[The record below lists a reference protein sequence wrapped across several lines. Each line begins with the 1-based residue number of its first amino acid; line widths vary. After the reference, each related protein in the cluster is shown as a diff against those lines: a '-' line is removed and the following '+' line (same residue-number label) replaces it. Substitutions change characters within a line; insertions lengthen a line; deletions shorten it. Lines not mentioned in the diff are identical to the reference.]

1 MAHRLNTNKQFMVGN
16 GILAFAVIFV
26 VVIFI
31 YMSMRLQQKQQ
42 EERHFIETYTISL
55 VKGFTGDSIS
65 LFVNDSLISNKTII
79 EEPYTVEVGRFA
91 EQSALLIVDNKTE
104 LVSTF
109 DLSERGGNYQFEKEE
124 DGIKQLAKETVKQD
138 KDKGTLLYFCPIF
151 LQFSP

>member
-1 MAHRLNTNKQFMVGN
+1 MAHRLNTNKRFMVGN

-79 EEPYTVEVGRFA
+79 EEHYTVEVGRFA

-124 DGIKQLAKETVKQD
+124 DGIKQLAK
-138 KDKGTLLYFCPIF
+138 
-151 LQFSP
+151 

>member
-79 EEPYTVEVGRFA
+79 EEAYTVEVGRFA

-124 DGIKQLAKETVKQD
+124 DGIKQLAK
-138 KDKGTLLYFCPIF
+138 
-151 LQFSP
+151 

>member
-1 MAHRLNTNKQFMVGN
+1 MAHRLNTNKQFIVGN
-16 GILAFAVIFV
+16 GFLALAGIFV

-65 LFVNDSLISNKTII
+65 LFVNDSLICNKTII
-79 EEPYTVEVGRFA
+79 EAPYTVEVGRIA
-91 EQSALLIVDNKTE
+91 AHSPLLIVDNKTE

-124 DGIKQLAKETVKQD
+124 DGIKQLAK
-138 KDKGTLLYFCPIF
+138 
-151 LQFSP
+151 

>member
-31 YMSMRLQQKQQ
+31 YMSMQQ

-79 EEPYTVEVGRFA
+79 KEPYTVEVGRFA

-124 DGIKQLAKETVKQD
+124 DGIKQLAK
-138 KDKGTLLYFCPIF
+138 
-151 LQFSP
+151 

>member
-79 EEPYTVEVGRFA
+79 GEPYTVEVGRFA

-124 DGIKQLAKETVKQD
+124 DGIKQLAK
-138 KDKGTLLYFCPIF
+138 
-151 LQFSP
+151 

>member
-31 YMSMRLQQKQQ
+31 YMSMRLQRDKQEQ
-42 EERHFIETYTISL
+42 RHFIETYSISL
-55 VKGFTGDSIS
+55 VKGFAGDSVS
-65 LFVNDSLISNKTII
+65 LYVNDSLILNKTIS

-91 EQSALLIVDNKTE
+91 EQSALLVVDNKTE

-109 DLSERGGNYQFEKEE
+109 DLSERLSLIHISEP
-124 DGIKQLAKETVKQD
+124 TRH
-138 KDKGTLLYFCPIF
+138 
-151 LQFSP
+151 

>member
-65 LFVNDSLISNKTII
+65 LFVNDSLISNKIII

-124 DGIKQLAKETVKQD
+124 DGIKQLAK
-138 KDKGTLLYFCPIF
+138 
-151 LQFSP
+151 